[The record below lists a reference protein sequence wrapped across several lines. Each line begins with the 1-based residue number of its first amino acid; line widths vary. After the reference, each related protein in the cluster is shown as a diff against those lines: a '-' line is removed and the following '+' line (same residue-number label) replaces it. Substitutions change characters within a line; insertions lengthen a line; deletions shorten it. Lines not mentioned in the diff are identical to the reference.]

1 MKFKLEITS
10 GAYIVLI
17 NILIVLAIVGSFLIY
32 RLDYVTGTQNRVDN
46 NIVYSFGLF
55 IILYPLMAIIA
66 LCTSIFALISLL
78 KRHSNVGQVLL
89 KLALIPLGPVIVC
102 CAFFLSGPGA
112 AVFLK
117 GFEQWVVQNADIDTI
132 QTWLASEGLK
142 HSGQFYSSEDGFP
155 EELPE
160 CLVKLNP
167 KFISFSDSNSTNGM
181 RVEMTWFYVMDEY
194 GLIIGS
200 PLMGTPKKGHIVLE
214 YGDYEFRRPVK
225 KGAYVFI
232 RG

>member
-17 NILIVLAIVGSFLIY
+17 NILIVLAVVGSFLIY
-32 RLDYVTGTQNRVDN
+32 RLDYVAGTQNRVDN

-117 GFEQWVVQNADIDTI
+117 GFEQWVLQNADIDTI
-132 QTWLASEGLK
+132 QTWLASEGQK
-142 HSGQFYSSEDGFP
+142 QSGQFYSSEDGFP

-160 CLVKLNP
+160 CLVELNP
-167 KFISFSDSNSTNGM
+167 IFISFSDSISKNGPT
-181 RVEMTWFYVMDEY
+181 VEITWVLFMDDY
-194 GLIIGS
+194 GLIVGPPEIE
-200 PLMGTPKKGHIVLE
+200 TPEEGHIKLKKT
-214 YGDYEFRRPVK
+214 YYEFRRPVK
-225 KGAYVFI
+225 SGAYVFI